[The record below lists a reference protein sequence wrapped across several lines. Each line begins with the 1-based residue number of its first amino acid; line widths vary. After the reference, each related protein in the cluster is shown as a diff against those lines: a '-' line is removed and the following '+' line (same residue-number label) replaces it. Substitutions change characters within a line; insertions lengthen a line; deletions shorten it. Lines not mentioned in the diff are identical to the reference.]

1 MGQKDLLTLAVILGS
16 LGPLVNSGHV
26 FADAKS
32 SAVGTEKLLLVAAQ
46 KMQVA
51 SGQKN
56 RWVVP

>member
-46 KMQVA
+46 KM
-51 SGQKN
+51 
-56 RWVVP
+56 